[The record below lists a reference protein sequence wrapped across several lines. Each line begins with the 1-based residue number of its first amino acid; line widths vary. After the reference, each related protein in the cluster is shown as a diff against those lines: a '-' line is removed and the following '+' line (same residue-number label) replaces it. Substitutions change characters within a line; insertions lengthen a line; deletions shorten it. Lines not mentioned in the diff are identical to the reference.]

1 MENEQLFALH
11 VFVDGHV
18 QGVGFRYYVE
28 DYAQSMD
35 LKGWVRN
42 RYDGRV
48 EVWAEGS
55 RADLEKLLL
64 ALQRGP
70 SRSMVT
76 ETIVEWNPPRG
87 VYSQFSIL
95 PTE

>member
-1 MENEQLFALH
+1 MENEHSQALH
-11 VFVDGHV
+11 AYVDGHV
-18 QGVGFRYYVE
+18 QGVGFRYYV
-28 DYAQSMD
+28 DDLAQS
-35 LKGWVRN
+35 LALTGWVRN
-42 RYDGRV
+42 LYDGRV

-55 RADLEKLLL
+55 REELNRMLT

-76 ETIVEWNPPRG
+76 EVKFDWVPAKNSYR
-87 VYSQFSIL
+87 QFSIL